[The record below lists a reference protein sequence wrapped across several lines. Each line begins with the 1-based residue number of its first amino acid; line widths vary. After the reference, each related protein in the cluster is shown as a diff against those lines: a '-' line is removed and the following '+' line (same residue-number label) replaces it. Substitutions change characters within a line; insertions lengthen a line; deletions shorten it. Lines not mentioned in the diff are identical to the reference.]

1 MIRNSLKSMMN
12 DNITFANKTATSNQM
27 GIRDPVLGG
36 TLLTIDVFII
46 ILNSLAV
53 MVIMRFQTKNCIDI
67 LVLGLAMTDLT
78 KGLIPVPMSV
88 ATYLT
93 DWYMRPKTAA
103 CDFFG
108 WIAFTTN
115 SASMLILTIM
125 AIERFVAI
133 AKPFAYRSLI
143 TKRRMEISVLVA
155 VVFSCFISVLPIFG
169 LGRMKSYNKG
179 AYCHFDYTDR
189 SAESEIYSFFILI
202 YGFSM
207 TFVVLAA
214 YSIVFYK
221 IRDLIKRHKRFAISR
236 SISSNSS
243 SKRKKIEKGEI
254 DLKVE
259 KMFSYL
265 TLGLMLLFWFS
276 WFPFLVSK
284 HQFIA
289 SLIISRKQKH
299 ACILVVK
306 AKRQNLYA
314 AGEAIPISR
323 KISIF
328 YFLFSQS
335 FVFNLS
341 IISPHSYSLS
351 TAKSII

>member
-1 MIRNSLKSMMN
+1 MDVNATHVNTSTKVN
-12 DNITFANKTATSNQM
+12 D

-36 TLLTIDVFII
+36 TLLTIDVFIA

-53 MVIMRFQTKNCIDI
+53 TVIMRFRTKNCIDI

-93 DWYMRPKTAA
+93 DWHMQPETAA

-115 SASMLILTIM
+115 SASMLILTMM
-125 AIERFVAI
+125 AMERFVAI
-133 AKPFAYRSLI
+133 VKPFSYRSLI
-143 TKRRMEISVLVA
+143 TKRRMEIWVLVA
-155 VVFSCFISVLPIFG
+155 VVFSSLISLLPVLG
-169 LGRMKSYNKG
+169 WGRMKSYNKG
-179 AYCHFDYTDR
+179 AYCHFDYTHK
-189 SAESEIYSFFILI
+189 SLKSKSYALFILI
-202 YGFSM
+202 YGFTM
-207 TFVVLAA
+207 TFVVFAA

-236 SISSNSS
+236 SIA
-243 SKRKKIEKGEI
+243 SKSPSKKGRKIEKGEI

-276 WFPFLVSK
+276 WFPFLVS
-284 HQFIA
+284 FFA
-289 SLIISRKQKH
+289 SRMYH
-299 ACILVVK
+299 
-306 AKRQNLYA
+306 
-314 AGEAIPISR
+314 
-323 KISIF
+323 KIFPSIF
-328 YFLFSQS
+328 LQTLIELF
-335 FVFNLS
+335 
-341 IISPHSYSLS
+341 
-351 TAKSII
+351 A